1 MTEHQHIA
9 FPTPPAV
16 YSPGFMSS
24 LISTIQRA
32 IRGVPYA
39 QVDTLYMVSPD
50 GAVWKVT
57 VSNAGALVV
66 AAADKTDARP
76 PL

>member
-1 MTEHQHIA
+1 MSEPLNIP
-9 FPTPPAV
+9 FPSPPAA
-16 YSPGFMSS
+16 YSQGYLTS
-24 LISTIQRA
+24 LVSTIQRA
-32 IRGVPYA
+32 LRAVPYR

-50 GAVWKVT
+50 GATWKVT